1 MNCTVC
7 DKQKNELTPK
17 KSRLMAGMNLLLCKE
32 CEEGRREPRWLI
44 ILVGRKD
51 GPKRVV
57 EHIKHHRYVGEDI
70 LAKELIS

>member
-1 MNCTVC
+1 
-7 DKQKNELTPK
+7 
-17 KSRLMAGMNLLLCKE
+17 MAGMNLLLCKE